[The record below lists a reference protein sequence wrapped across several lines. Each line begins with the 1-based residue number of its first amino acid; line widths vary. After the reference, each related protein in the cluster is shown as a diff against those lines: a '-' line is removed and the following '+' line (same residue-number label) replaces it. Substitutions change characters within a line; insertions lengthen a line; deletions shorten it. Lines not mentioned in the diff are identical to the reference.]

1 MKKTTLVSLAV
12 LGLGGMAH
20 AQSSNTIAGVVD
32 AAVRHTSNA
41 AGGLTSLSSGN
52 NSTSR
57 LIFRGTEDLGGGL
70 KAGYWL
76 ESTLLVDSGT
86 IGTGGMFF
94 DRASYVSLSGDW
106 GSVRLGRDYTPGF
119 RAIAATDPFGYVGVG
134 AIGNAYNAGATTAFN
149 RAFGTGAT
157 TFARSNNAVQYYTP
171 ANLGGFYAILM
182 LAPSENANASGGFR
196 HNAARLGYAQKGLD
210 VSATAATTRIDATG
224 ANFKVNNLSGA
235 YTLGPVRLMGG
246 FTHTSYL
253 SSKHEVATVGGVW
266 TVGASEFKASYA
278 RMNQKGSNAAG
289 ASIDANDADAFAL
302 GYVYKLSK
310 RSALYA
316 TASHIANK
324 GGATYAVPGGPSGA
338 AAGGSSTGYEVGLR
352 HNF

>member
-1 MKKTTLVSLAV
+1 
-12 LGLGGMAH
+12 
-20 AQSSNTIAGVVD
+20 
-32 AAVRHTSNA
+32 
-41 AGGLTSLSSGN
+41 
-52 NSTSR
+52 
-57 LIFRGTEDLGGGL
+57 
-70 KAGYWL
+70 
-76 ESTLLVDSGT
+76 
-86 IGTGGMFF
+86 MFF
-94 DRASYVSLSGDW
+94 DRASYVSLSGGW

-134 AIGNAYNAGATTAFN
+134 AIGNAYSASATTAFN

-196 HNAARLGYAQKGLD
+196 HNAARLGYAHKGLD
-210 VSATAATTRIDATG
+210 VSATVATTRIDATG

-235 YTLGPVRLMGG
+235 YTVGPVRLMGG

-253 SSKHEVATVGGVW
+253 SSKQEVATVGGVW

-289 ASIDANDADAFAL
+289 ASIEANDADAFAL
-302 GYVYKLSK
+302 GYVYNLSK

-324 GGATYAVPGGPSGA
+324 GRATYAVPGGLSGA
-338 AAGGSSTGYEVGLR
+338 AAGSSSTGYEVGLR